1 MTREFKKDGSIELS
15 WRITEFD
22 TLFRRRYYGV
32 TLSEAKDKFR
42 REIRSEIKLLRE
54 NNCCN
59 NSCGC

>member
-1 MTREFKKDGSIELS
+1 MNREFKKDGSIELS

-42 REIRSEIKLLRE
+42 REIRSEIELLKE

-59 NSCGC
+59 KSCGC

>member
-15 WRITEFD
+15 WRIKEFE

-42 REIRSEIKLLRE
+42 REIRS
-54 NNCCN
+54 
-59 NSCGC
+59 

>member
-15 WRITEFD
+15 YRIEEFD
-22 TLFRRRYYGV
+22 SLFRRRYYGY
-32 TLSEAKDKFR
+32 TISEAKDKFR
-42 REIRSEIKLLRE
+42 REIKAERKLLNE